1 MLVLLLAL
9 ASVACLAAGVHYLR
23 QALAVT
29 GTATSYIR
37 SAAQGY
43 VVLVGEGIPPPGHP
57 MLAPFSGTPC
67 VWWSTQVETT
77 LVGGVGGEPV
87 AASGDAFNKHF
98 SKGPF
103 LLRDGSGQCLV
114 DPDSADVQVKS
125 RDIWY
130 GSSLSGGSVAHSH
143 RTRGIADDLRF
154 VEERIELHQ
163 RIMVRGYFRTAHA
176 DTSPTVTP
184 TAAPGTNVLGP
195 PPDGRQFLIST
206 VSEDILAKGLRLRAA
221 AILLLCVALGICA
234 VLAGRAV

>member
-1 MLVLLLAL
+1 MWVVSLAL
-9 ASVACLAAGVHYLR
+9 ASLACLALGVHYLR

-43 VVLVGEGIPPPGHP
+43 VVLVGEGVPLSGHP
-57 MLAPFSGTPC
+57 MLAPFSGMPC
-67 VWWSTQVETT
+67 VWWSTQVEST
-77 LVGGVGGEPV
+77 LGGLGGERIAP
-87 AASGDAFNKHF
+87 SGDAFNKHF

-103 LLRDGSGQCLV
+103 LLRDGSGECLV
-114 DPDSADVQVKS
+114 DPDSAEVQVKS
-125 RDIWY
+125 RDVWY
-130 GSSLSGGSVAHSH
+130 GSTMSGGSVAQGH
-143 RTRGIADDLRF
+143 RTRGVADDLRF

-176 DTSPTVTP
+176 DPAATQAPGP
-184 TAAPGTNVLGP
+184 APGTNVLGP

-221 AILLLCVALGICA
+221 GILLLCVALAICA
-234 VLAGRAV
+234 VLAGRAA